1 MIRIPPIGL
10 PSINVA
16 TASSPASIGSAF
28 QQSMIS
34 ASLGL
39 PTDGGPPSAA
49 QYALWTEAAL
59 PTVRA
64 MLAAPPAA

>member
-1 MIRIPPIGL
+1 
-10 PSINVA
+10 
-16 TASSPASIGSAF
+16 
-28 QQSMIS
+28 MIS

-39 PTDGGPPSAA
+39 PTDGAPPPSAA

-64 MLAAPPAA
+64 MLAASPAA